1 MGPAGGGGL
10 LIEKEGGA
18 ADAPLPVEVVMA
30 TRTATVGGR
39 APGFSLPCTE
49 GPGSPRRQV
58 SLDEYADRWLI
69 LVFYSR
75 DFSLL

>member
-1 MGPAGGGGL
+1 
-10 LIEKEGGA
+10 LIEKKGEAVKG
-18 ADAPLPVEVVMA
+18 PLPVEVVMA

-39 APGFSLPCTE
+39 APDFSLPCTE

-58 SLDEYADRWLI
+58 SLDDYADRWLV
-69 LVFYSR
+69 LLFYSR